1 MGKQILRYVI
11 FGSLH
16 FSFFPSIPFTM
27 IDQLRSGIIEEN
39 LIGKGLDTFHVSFH
53 SIYEGANV
61 FPIQDAFE
69 RFGSNGKA
77 I

>member
-1 MGKQILRYVI
+1 
-11 FGSLH
+11 
-16 FSFFPSIPFTM
+16 M